1 MWVGATSFN
10 QDMLF
15 ISPEEIDPTQKPSTA
30 TRTVNGETYLRS
42 PSVWFSSIDHGRRHQ
57 PLQLMSMTD
66 NLRFNKKL
74 KGKEKYDR
82 YHNYDA
88 IEVPFTDA
96 IPSDYEGLMGVP
108 ISYLD
113 KHNPDQF
120 EIIGS
125 SRTHGE
131 RMSEIA
137 AKGSYMQ
144 GGPRFYLNNSDGTYE
159 RLYDRIVIRKLKS

>member
-1 MWVGATSFN
+1 MA
-10 QDMLF
+10 
-15 ISPEEIDPTQKPSTA
+15 
-30 TRTVNGETYLRS
+30 
-42 PSVWFSSIDHGRRHQ
+42 
-57 PLQLMSMTD
+57 D

-74 KGKEKYDR
+74 KGKEEYAR

-96 IPSDYEGLMGVP
+96 IPNDYDGAMGVP
-108 ISYLD
+108 ISFLD
-113 KHNPDQF
+113 KYNPDQF

-125 SRTHGE
+125 SRTLGK

-144 GGPRFYLNNSDGTYE
+144 GGPRFYLDNGNGTYE
-159 RLYDRIVIRKLKS
+159 RLYDRIVIRKRNLSTAAVKSPYRRLNIPHFQQAVRPAGS